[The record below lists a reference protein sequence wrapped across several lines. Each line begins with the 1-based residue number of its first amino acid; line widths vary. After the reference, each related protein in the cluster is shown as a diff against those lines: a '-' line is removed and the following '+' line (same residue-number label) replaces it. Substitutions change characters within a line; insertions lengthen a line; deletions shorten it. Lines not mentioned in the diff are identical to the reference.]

1 MECVRKGSEMSGLV
15 PGKEAVRLSSSDP
28 DPRKEVR
35 IPATEPV
42 QLSSQDE
49 RGLPESTYT
58 LNISPHGARV
68 VTQRTWKA
76 GSRLVIK
83 SLRSDFSAQARL
95 VYWRSFGSRIV
106 IGLEFLSQAGR
117 WPKLNL
123 LRGDILHFTRSLPTG
138 GDHES

>member
-1 MECVRKGSEMSGLV
+1 MECVTEGSEMSGLG
-15 PGKEAVRLSSSDP
+15 PRKETLWLSSSDP
-28 DPRKEVR
+28 EPRKELR

-83 SLRSDFSAQARL
+83 SLHSDFSAQARL
-95 VYWRSFGSRIV
+95 VYWRPFGSRIV
-106 IGLEFLSQAGR
+106 IGLEFLSRTGR
-117 WPKLNL
+117 WPTLN
-123 LRGDILHFTRSLPTG
+123 
-138 GDHES
+138 